1 MVIYKTVVSARK
13 SKQRGKT
20 SNSIHYTLMVEFEWM
35 VKTDTSWDQECVRN
49 VNNKFS
55 NEIYFLKI

>member
-35 VKTDTSWDQECVRN
+35 VKTDTS
-49 VNNKFS
+49 
-55 NEIYFLKI
+55 